1 METIYFFE
9 HSPYPQFKS
18 KGKLHLS
25 RKDVKV
31 LSAMIVKEISII
43 FNWCLVWNF
52 LVDLNNLERKNTSN
66 LLMPCKIYKT
76 MKFRQG

>member
-9 HSPYPQFKS
+9 HSPYPQFKN

-31 LSAMIVKEISII
+31 LSAMILKEISII